1 MATESF
7 TSTDKGL
14 LPVELEGVHMHAR
27 CAEAEGLNDRIVAWH
42 GEYRFANYVMNSSTN
57 FAEDH
62 EFVCSLC
69 LELFPQIVIDG
80 EWI

>member
-1 MATESF
+1 MTTESF

-27 CAEAEGLNDRIVAWH
+27 CAEAEGLNDRIIAWH
-42 GEYRFANYVMNSSTN
+42 GEYKFADYAMDHNPVKD
-57 FAEDH
+57 EH
-62 EFVCSLC
+62 EFCCSLC
-69 LELFPQIVIDG
+69 MDLFPQIVIDG